1 MLLVLSCLKAPKATV
16 SERRS
21 HCQPPARALAAYLF
35 SSKRL
40 NPQCFN
46 VRINTP
52 SQRSFP
58 LHTEVSGSAP
68 EDAFGSFRVLHQ
80 IGAGVLGPVFR
91 AYDAE
96 RDRMVAVKLFR
107 LDLPP
112 DRIHRLVA
120 EFEKLI
126 AAELTHP
133 GIAAPIET
141 GIAGTNAYLAQD
153 YVAAESLDTSVRD
166 HGPAPFADALRVAA
180 ELAGALD
187 FAAVVGIAHGAL
199 HPRDVLLSAE
209 ESRLTGIGIARALEQ
224 VGGVVLV
231 RRPYAAPERAA
242 ASTWS
247 RRADIFSLA
256 AVMHEMLWGRRIVAT
271 GARAADALTEL
282 PGGDLERLR
291 AAFARGLAEDP
302 AERYETALEFA
313 AALKEAFPD
322 DDSHQSP
329 VVNPQSVVVSPQ
341 SRVRGHKSRTRLK
354 AGDSGLATWD
364 LGLTTEAPRLPLGE
378 PEPAGELDLRAL
390 DLQVAEAERFADV
403 ETAPAIGES
412 AAAPSTAGPAAQT
425 PFSAYE
431 ESRSAVWP
439 LLLALGVGVALG
451 FAGGYGI
458 GVRERALPASTPS
471 PAAPPSGREFTERT
485 VSEPAVRT
493 VDTAAALTTDNAEP
507 AEKSSSAASESS
519 AVAKA
524 AAPRMVKPVTPLK
537 APAAARAAGVAPR
550 PDNRGR
556 PPRPIE
562 PGRRASVPPAA
573 ETTGRIPAPPATVG
587 PSVGALIVESRPSGA
602 NVFVDNRL
610 IGTTPFSLSEIV
622 TGEHTVRI
630 ELSGYRR
637 WSSPVRIIASERNRV
652 TASLE
657 R

>member
-1 MLLVLSCLKAPKATV
+1 
-16 SERRS
+16 
-21 HCQPPARALAAYLF
+21 
-35 SSKRL
+35 
-40 NPQCFN
+40 
-46 VRINTP
+46 
-52 SQRSFP
+52 
-58 LHTEVSGSAP
+58 
-68 EDAFGSFRVLHQ
+68 
-80 IGAGVLGPVFR
+80 
-91 AYDAE
+91 
-96 RDRMVAVKLFR
+96 MVAVKLFR

-153 YVAAESLDTSVRD
+153 YVAGESLDTSVRD
-166 HGPAPFADALRVAA
+166 RGPAPAVDALRVAA

-187 FAAVVGIAHGAL
+187 FAAVVDVAHGAL
-199 HPRDVLLSAE
+199 HPRDVLLSAGD
-209 ESRLTGIGIARALEQ
+209 SRLTGIGIARALEQ
-224 VGGVVLV
+224 VGGVVLM
-231 RRPYAAPERAA
+231 RRPYAAPERVAI
-242 ASTWS
+242 SPWN

-256 AVMHEMLWGRRIVAT
+256 AVMHEMLWGRRIAAI
-271 GARAADALTEL
+271 GAQAADALTEL
-282 PGGDLERLR
+282 PGGDLGRLR

-313 AALKEAFPD
+313 VALKEAFRD
-322 DDSHQSP
+322 DDSHQS
-329 VVNPQSVVVSPQ
+329 QVVSPQ
-341 SRVRGHKSRTRLK
+341 SRVRGRKSTTRLK
-354 AGDSGLATWD
+354 AGDSGLTTGD
-364 LGLTTEAPRLPLGE
+364 LRLTTGDLRLTTEAPRLPLGE
-378 PEPAGELDLRAL
+378 PEPEPAGGLDLRAL
-390 DLQVAEAERFADV
+390 DLPAAEAERFADV
-403 ETAPAIGES
+403 ETAPAIVES
-412 AAAPSTAGPAAQT
+412 AAAPSTVGRVAQP

-458 GVRERALPASTPS
+458 GVRERALPASTAS
-471 PAAPPSGREFTERT
+471 PAAPPAGQEFTERT

-493 VDTAAALTTDNAEP
+493 ADTTAAPTTDNAEH
-507 AEKSSSAASESS
+507 AETSSSATSASS
-519 AVAKA
+519 VVPKA
-524 AAPRMVKPVTPLK
+524 AAPRVVQPVTPLK
-537 APAAARAAGVAPR
+537 APAAALAAGVAPR
-550 PDNRGR
+550 PDNNRR

-562 PGRRASVPPAA
+562 PARRANAPRAA
-573 ETTGRIPAPPATVG
+573 ETRGRTPAPPATVG
-587 PSVGALIVESRPSGA
+587 PSVGALTVESRPSGA

-622 TGEHTVRI
+622 TGDHTIRI